1 MVQLSIIEKSPR
13 DVGLYTVL
21 VILGYCIK
29 PNFKPTELSNLV
41 YEFAF
46 S

>member
-1 MVQLSIIEKSPR
+1 MVKLSIIKKAPR
-13 DVGLYTVL
+13 DVGLYTVP

-41 YEFAF
+41 YEVAF